1 MKLPLAVCIADSVP
15 FRKWLTTEQIK
26 DCIEKK
32 YGAVNL
38 NRLQHILYSMRQA
51 RSVRM
56 QAKPMDKI
64 RNMYFF
70 EEISISYLRNAM
82 GKDRPDDIPEWLEK
96 QLKPKVTIPAGV
108 LMAEFNQL
116 LKSARGGHAPAN

>member
-1 MKLPLAVCIADSVP
+1 MKLPLSVCIADSVP

-32 YGAVNL
+32 YGKVNL
-38 NRLQHILYSMRQA
+38 SRLQHILYSMRQA

-56 QAKPMDKI
+56 QVKPMDKI

-82 GKDRPDDIPEWLEK
+82 GKDRPDDIPEWLAK
-96 QLKPKVTIPAGV
+96 QLKTKVTIPDGV
-108 LMAEFNQL
+108 LIAEFNQL
-116 LKSARGGHAPAN
+116 LKAARGGHAPAN

>member
-32 YGAVNL
+32 YGKVNL
-38 NRLQHILYSMRQA
+38 NRLQHILYSMRQSK
-51 RSVRM
+51 SVRV

-64 RNMYFF
+64 RKMYFF
-70 EEISISYLRNAM
+70 EEISINYLRNAM
-82 GKDRPDDIPEWLEK
+82 GKDRPEEIPEWLEK

-108 LMAEFNQL
+108 LIAEFDQL
-116 LKSARGGHAPAN
+116 LRAARGGHAPAN

>member
-32 YGAVNL
+32 YGKVNL

-64 RNMYFF
+64 RNMYYF

-82 GKDRPDDIPEWLEK
+82 GKDRPDEIPEWLAK

-116 LKSARGGHAPAN
+116 LKAARCGHAPA